1 MATNPVTS
9 ISTADKLKSILKTV
23 TDAALFIEQI
33 IGQIGGEVEPGT
45 GPGGFDAAV
54 AERVTEAFANLAS
67 IAIQAAHDA
76 AGRKITPESAQA
88 LMPVS
93 TPLAPPVEG

>member
-9 ISTADKLKSILKTV
+9 ISTADKFKSMLKTV

-33 IGQIGGEVEPGT
+33 IGEAGT
-45 GPGGFDAAV
+45 SGRSGFDPAA
-54 AERVTEAFANLAS
+54 AERVTEAFGNLAS

-76 AGRKITPESAQA
+76 ASREITSESVQA
-88 LMPVS
+88 LLPVN
-93 TPLAPPVEG
+93 TPLAPPMEG

>member
-9 ISTADKLKSILKTV
+9 ISTADKLKSMLKTV

-33 IGQIGGEVEPGT
+33 IGQVGGQAGAASGT
-45 GPGGFDAAV
+45 GGFDLAV

-76 AGRKITPESAQA
+76 AGKEITPESVQA
-88 LMPVS
+88 LMPVG
-93 TPLAPPVEG
+93 TPLASPVGG

>member
-1 MATNPVTS
+1 LATNPVTS
-9 ISTADKLKSILKTV
+9 ISTADKLKSMLKTV

-33 IGQIGGEVEPGT
+33 IGEVGT
-45 GPGGFDAAV
+45 AVGPGGFDPAV

-76 AGRKITPESAQA
+76 AGREITPESVQA
-88 LMPVS
+88 LMPVG
-93 TPLAPPVEG
+93 TPLAPPVGG

>member
-1 MATNPVTS
+1 LATNPVTS
-9 ISTADKLKSILKTV
+9 ISTADKLKSMLKTV

-33 IGQIGGEVEPGT
+33 IGSAGQVGT
-45 GPGGFDAAV
+45 ASGPGGFDPAV

-76 AGRKITPESAQA
+76 AGREITPESVQA
-88 LMPVS
+88 LMPVG
-93 TPLAPPVEG
+93 TPLAPPIEG

>member
-1 MATNPVTS
+1 LATNPVPS
-9 ISTADKLKSILKTV
+9 ISTADKLKQHLKAV

-33 IGQIGGEVEPGT
+33 IGEVG
-45 GPGGFDAAV
+45 GGFDAAG
-54 AERVTEAFANLAS
+54 AERITEAFASLAA

-76 AGRKITPESAQA
+76 AGREVTPESVMA

-93 TPLAPPVEG
+93 TPLQPAVEG

>member
-1 MATNPVTS
+1 LATNPVTS
-9 ISTADKLKSILKTV
+9 ISTADKLKNMLKTV

-33 IGQIGGEVEPGT
+33 IGQIGGQVGT
-45 GPGGFDAAV
+45 ASGPGGFDPAV

-76 AGRKITPESAQA
+76 AGREITPESVQA

-93 TPLAPPVEG
+93 TPLAPSVGE

>member
-33 IGQIGGEVEPGT
+33 IAQVGGQVGT
-45 GPGGFDAAV
+45 ASGPVGFDPAAV
-54 AERVTEAFANLAS
+54 ERVTEAFSNLAS

-76 AGRKITPESAQA
+76 AGREITPESVQA
-88 LMPVS
+88 LLPVS
-93 TPLAPPVEG
+93 TPLTPPVGG

>member
-9 ISTADKLKSILKTV
+9 ISTADKLKSMLKTV

-33 IGQIGGEVEPGT
+33 IGEVGGQAGMA
-45 GPGGFDAAV
+45 GGAGGFDPAV

-76 AGRKITPESAQA
+76 AGKEITPESVQA
-88 LMPVS
+88 LMPVG
-93 TPLAPPVEG
+93 TPLTPPVEG